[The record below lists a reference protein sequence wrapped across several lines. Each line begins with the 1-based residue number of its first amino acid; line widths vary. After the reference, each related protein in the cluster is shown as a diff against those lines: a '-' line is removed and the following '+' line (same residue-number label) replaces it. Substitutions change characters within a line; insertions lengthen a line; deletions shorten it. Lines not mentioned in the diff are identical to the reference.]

1 MNLINGSIG
10 YVPPA
15 ELYDADTYTV
25 WQTPFDRGSYERVL
39 ETMTREI
46 RAVIGDGPH
55 PRRRTFGAAAA
66 IQTRPAIQCNPH

>member
-1 MNLINGSIG
+1 MNLINGSLG
-10 YVPPA
+10 YLPPA

-46 RAVIGDGPH
+46 RDVLND
-55 PRRRTFGAAAA
+55 
-66 IQTRPAIQCNPH
+66 